1 PHCLCKPGYRGTSC
15 TEWVGEWTEWSPW
28 DKCTPSCGD
37 VRYSVRTR
45 DCLTMKPER
54 SMKREC
60 LGAAIEYAMC
70 AEHPCARTEG
80 TFVNTYFAIRQSGIA
95 ASISAAAVVC
105 AIVTGLW
112 SIYCWSIISRIL
124 LALAKNL
131 MNSLNRT
138 TRTPRSSPSVNEEV
152 PAESHESD

>member
-1 PHCLCKPGYRGTSC
+1 
-15 TEWVGEWTEWSPW
+15 
-28 DKCTPSCGD
+28 
-37 VRYSVRTR
+37 
-45 DCLTMKPER
+45 MKPER
-54 SMKREC
+54 SVKREC
-60 LGAAIEYAMC
+60 LGSAIEYAPC

-124 LALAKNL
+124 LALAKKL

-138 TRTPRSSPSVNEEV
+138 TETPRPSPSVNEEV
-152 PAESHESD
+152 TTQSRESD